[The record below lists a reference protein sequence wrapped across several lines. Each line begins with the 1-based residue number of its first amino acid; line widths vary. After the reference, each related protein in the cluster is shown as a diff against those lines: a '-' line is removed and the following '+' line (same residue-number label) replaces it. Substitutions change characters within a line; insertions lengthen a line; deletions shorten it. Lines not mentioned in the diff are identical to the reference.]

1 MLFLIITNIT
11 KGISMNRE
19 DSRSKGRKE
28 QNEGGKVENKK
39 ARLWMESGQK
49 ECGHRTE
56 RKSSNIMGMYIK
68 HHFGMSTQLTF

>member
-1 MLFLIITNIT
+1 MLLLRITNIT

-28 QNEGGKVENKK
+28 QNEVGKVENKK

-49 ECGHRTE
+49 ECGRRMERT
-56 RKSSNIMGMYIK
+56 SSDMVGIYIK
-68 HHFGMSTQLTF
+68 HHFGMST

>member
-28 QNEGGKVENKK
+28 QNEVGKVENKK
-39 ARLWMESGQK
+39 ARLWMESG
-49 ECGHRTE
+49 HRTE
-56 RKSSNIMGMYIK
+56 RRSSDIVGTYIK

>member
-1 MLFLIITNIT
+1 MLLLRITNIT

-28 QNEGGKVENKK
+28 QNEVGKVENKK

-49 ECGHRTE
+49 ECGHRME
-56 RKSSNIMGMYIK
+56 RSSDMVGMYIK
-68 HHFGMSTQLTF
+68 HHFGISM